1 MSVYDTSAKDL
12 VTVNMCRKSKSEQNP
27 FGCKA
32 EMLHGNVPG
41 FLILLNRSMF
51 DRRAISS
58 RGRERTDGLVHSCSS
73 DVMEVSFH
81 FFVEVTRFA
90 L

>member
-1 MSVYDTSAKDL
+1 MYDTSAKDL
-12 VTVNMCRKSKSEQNP
+12 ETVNMCRKSKSEQNP
-27 FGCKA
+27 CGCKT
-32 EMLHGNVPG
+32 EMLHGSVLG
-41 FLILLNRSMF
+41 FLTLLNRSMF

-58 RGRERTDGLVHSCSS
+58 RGRERTDRLVHSCSS
-73 DVMEVSFH
+73 DVMEVSLH